1 MGSFALQQNTGS
13 VLVDLLPLVIGA
25 AAVPIPIII
34 VLLLLSNQG
43 GLLKGAAF
51 VGGAI
56 AVRLAQGIVF
66 GYVFSSDPA
75 ATSETGANL
84 VVSTLLIVLGVLMLI
99 TAFRKWDKED
109 DPDAP
114 PPKWLAALG
123 GLSALK
129 AFGMGAAL
137 VAIAAKQWVFTLSAI
152 GVIGKAQLAP
162 PASIGL
168 FLFYALAVQA
178 LALIAVI
185 AYAVAP
191 RPAGRV
197 IARACEWLERND
209 RRILIAFSLIFGLFF
224 LFKGI
229 AGLAG

>member
-34 VLLLLSNQG
+34 VLLLLGSQG

-51 VGGAI
+51 IGGAI

-66 GYVFSSDPA
+66 GYIFSSDPA

-114 PPKWLAALG
+114 PPKWMAALG

-152 GVIGKAQLAP
+152 GVIGKAQLTP

-168 FLFYALAVQA
+168 FLFYVLAVQA
-178 LALIAVI
+178 LGLIAVI